1 MTLSSLGTADTN
13 YTSNPSPP
21 ISSSRSRSSSCDA
34 LSGPTRPFP
43 GIQSHAL
50 LSPDVQ
56 LSPAAQQELSGRASA
71 NSYYSSTHSS
81 ASDTD
86 SDEPLSPLLLDTYAR
101 HSRDGP
107 PRWWR
112 IRQGPR
118 RGGGW
123 RSAGWFRPIV
133 RVSRRVFRHPF
144 FPKHPSTILLSLL
157 FFSLLALSI
166 TFLLIHLLNPDKEP
180 LPWRAYCTVPEA
192 STDPPPRNAHPTFLN
207 ISTVASSPPMPP
219 FPPENFDS
227 LPPAGV
233 LVGVRNGAGDGDGGA
248 GTSRTVVRFIMGQP
262 RKTWERRVRVE
273 MEENMNSGKTHAF
286 FTWAATMAW
295 VPPLY
300 FDTKIPPPTLSYSK
314 DSSPMP
320 SIAAHDPVYARQDRQ
335 SASSSLPQ
343 DWVRPDFVVKVDDD
357 SRGLRIALHDQRT
370 DVHRDNGST
379 SGREVPLLSVEA
391 ARDPLIYWGYLV
403 KQRFMAGE
411 MYALSWSLVDWVS
424 KEPAVKGLVNGAE
437 DKQTAK
443 WMRLHPRAAQVR
455 WVAERCW
462 IYDHPRSGTVYS
474 HGYLFPSE
482 ADRVRQG
489 VRDFFDRQP
498 IQPTDQ
504 ITTTPS
510 WYDRDWNAPAEWSRS
525 TVSTFGTRYVLPLP
539 NLTTPQSIEALV
551 EGSDMS
557 GLYEGS
563 IWSAEDAWQ
572 MREGRKKRYNGQRLG
587 GTVVVH
593 FIKKHMWFLETVL
606 ALLGGDEETEYEMQ
620 RRNREGSRQAGGTTL
635 SRIVRHRAIGPD

>member
-1 MTLSSLGTADTN
+1 MSLSSLGREGTTDTN
-13 YTSNPSPP
+13 YTPNSNPRL
-21 ISSSRSRSSSCDA
+21 SSRSRSPSYDA
-34 LSGPTRPFP
+34 LSEHTRLFP

-56 LSPAAQQELSGRASA
+56 LTPAAQQDLSDRASP
-71 NSYYSSTHSS
+71 NSSTMNTPNPSRSTSPLPPFYSTQSS

-86 SDEPLSPLLLDTYAR
+86 SDEPLSPLLLDTYAPPYA
-101 HSRDGP
+101 RDGP
-107 PRWWR
+107 PRWWQV
-112 IRQGPR
+112 RQRPR
-118 RGGGW
+118 RGA
-123 RSAGWFRPIV
+123 RRPAGWFRPIV
-133 RVSRRVFRHPF
+133 RISRRVFRHPF

-180 LPWRAYCTVPEA
+180 LPWRAYCTSILAVVTA
-192 STDPPPRNAHPTFLN
+192 LATATD
-207 ISTVASSPPMPP
+207 
-219 FPPENFDS
+219 
-227 LPPAGV
+227 
-233 LVGVRNGAGDGDGGA
+233 GA

-273 MEENMNSGKTHAF
+273 MEEYNDYS
-286 FTWAATMAW
+286 TMAW

-300 FDTKIPPPTLSYSK
+300 FDTEIPPPVFSYSK
-314 DSSPMP
+314 DSSPMLSLAP
-320 SIAAHDPVYARQDRQ
+320 HDPVYARRDRQ
-335 SASSSLPQ
+335 SASSLPQ

-357 SRGLRIALHDQRT
+357 SFVMLAELEARLRIALH
-370 DVHRDNGST
+370 NNK
-379 SGREVPLLSVEA
+379 VPLPGVEPV
-391 ARDPLIYWGYLV
+391 RDPLIYWGYLV
-403 KQRFMAGE
+403 KRRFMAGE

-424 KEPAVKGLVNGAE
+424 TEPAVKGL
-437 DKQTAK
+437 TAK

-455 WVAERCW
+455 
-462 IYDHPRSGTVYS
+462 YS
-474 HGYLFPSE
+474 HGFLFPSE

-489 VRDFFDRQP
+489 VRNFFDRQP

-504 ITTTPS
+504 TTTTPS
-510 WYDRDWNAPAEWSRS
+510 WYDRDWNAPTEWSRS

-539 NLTTPQSIEALV
+539 NLTVPQSIEALV

-572 MREGRKKRYNGQRLG
+572 LREGRKKKYNGQRLG

-593 FIKKHMWFLETVL
+593 FIKKHMWFFETVL

-620 RRNREGSRQAGGTTL
+620 RRIQGRIL
-635 SRIVRHRAIGPD
+635 SQIARHRAIGLD